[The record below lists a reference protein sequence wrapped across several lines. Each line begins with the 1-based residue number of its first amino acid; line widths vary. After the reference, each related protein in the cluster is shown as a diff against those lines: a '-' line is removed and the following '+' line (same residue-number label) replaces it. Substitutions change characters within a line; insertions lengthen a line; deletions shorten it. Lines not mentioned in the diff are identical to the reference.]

1 MKHNKNYRWF
11 ILGIGVLAQI
21 IFAMGFAGIPVT
33 NLLMK
38 TEYKF
43 SVVELGY
50 VLGAMGLGVAC
61 SELVWGILTD
71 KLGDKFILAL
81 GLFSSSLV
89 FMYISFYLTPEIKY
103 SINYIYLSLA
113 LGLAGICGGSI
124 NSSSG
129 RTVMSWFSDSE
140 RGFAMSIRQ
149 TAIPIGGAIGTGL
162 LPFLAWQY
170 GFTFM
175 FFFLAIAG
183 IIIGT
188 IVIFFIKSNDLS
200 IKDNINH
207 YDEVSVFYNKD
218 IWLIIM
224 ASAFLTVPQM
234 SVLTFGGIYLEE
246 SFGVSL
252 FIISFLLI
260 GVQICGG
267 ILRIWSGHY
276 TDKNKNRIVLMKNY
290 SLLGT
295 ISALILAFFSNNNI
309 LGLIFLIFTGLW
321 GHAWHGIAYTE
332 VAVKAGINKAG
343 TALGMIGTAV
353 FISSFLTPILISQV
367 ITYFNWNLAWLVVGI
382 LTLLAYICFILVT
395 KKDL

>member
-1 MKHNKNYRWF
+1 MKHHKNYRWF

-61 SELVWGILTD
+61 SELVWEILTD
-71 KLGDKFILAL
+71 KLGDKLILAL

-89 FMYISFYLTPEIKY
+89 FMYISFYLTPEIKH

-188 IVIFFIKSNDLS
+188 IVIFFIKSNDIS
-200 IKDNINH
+200 IKDNINR